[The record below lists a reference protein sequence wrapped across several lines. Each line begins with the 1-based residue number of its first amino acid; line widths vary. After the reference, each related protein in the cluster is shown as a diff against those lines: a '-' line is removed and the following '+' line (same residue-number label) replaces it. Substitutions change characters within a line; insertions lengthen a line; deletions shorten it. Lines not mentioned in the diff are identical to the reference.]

1 MVGSPGPRRAS
12 RTLPVF
18 SLPPEHL
25 FPDPQLAREDGL
37 LAVGGDLHPHRLL
50 LAYSMGIF
58 PWYSA
63 GQPILWHSPDPRFVL
78 EPQELKVQRSLR
90 KVIRQRPFELR
101 LDTAFEQV
109 IDGCQGIHRPGQR
122 GTWITSEMRDG
133 YLELHRQGFAHST
146 EAWLDGQLVGGLYG
160 VSMGQVYFGESM
172 FTTVSD
178 ASKVAFV
185 TLVHQ
190 LQRWGCRLI
199 DSQVYTA
206 HVARFGGHEIPR
218 ADYLERLSR
227 LVLEPSR
234 LGAWA
239 LDADL
244 QHGPVA

>member
-1 MVGSPGPRRAS
+1 V
-12 RTLPVF
+12 PVF

-25 FPDPQLAREDGL
+25 FPDPRLAREDGL

-78 EPQELKVQRSLR
+78 EPSELRVQRSLK
-90 KVIRQRPFELR
+90 KVIRKRPFEIR
-101 LDTAFEQV
+101 LDSAFERV
-109 IDGCQGIHRPGQR
+109 IDACQAAYRPGQR
-122 GTWITSEMRDG
+122 GTWITREMREG
-133 YLELHRQGFAHST
+133 YVELHRQGFAHSA
-146 EAWLDGQLVGGLYG
+146 EAWLDGELVGGLYG
-160 VSMGQVYFGESM
+160 VSLGKVYFGESM

-178 ASKVAFV
+178 ASKVVFV
-185 TLVHQ
+185 TLVQQ
-190 LQRWGCRLI
+190 LQRWGCELI

-218 ADYLERLSR
+218 AEYLARLAELTR
-227 LVLEPSR
+227 APGRRGPS
-234 LGAWA
+234 A

-244 QHGPVA
+244 QDGPDI